1 MNIRITMVS
10 LVAAVLALTL
20 AGSGSAWADGGRHH
34 DRHSYGQQGKHHKHY
49 KHYKRGKHGKHYKY
63 KRPHYGG
70 GYGRPGSYYYN
81 YEDDDDNEKLLIGL
95 VVGGLVGYAINNAQ
109 QEQAYEYERAAPG
122 YGYPGSGGYD
132 SSCLQEREYQTTVI
146 VGGKEVPAYG
156 SACLQPDGSW
166 RRSPARLANY

>member
-1 MNIRITMVS
+1 MNIRLTMVPIM
-10 LVAAVLALTL
+10 AALLALTL

-34 DRHSYGQQGKHHKHY
+34 DRHSHGQQGKHYKHG

-63 KRPHYGG
+63 KRPHYRG

-95 VVGGLVGYAINNAQ
+95 VVGGLVGYAINNARH
-109 QEQAYEYERAAPG
+109 EQAYEYERPAPA
-122 YGYPGSGGYD
+122 YSYPGPGSQD

-146 VGGKEVPAYG
+146 VGGKNVPAYG